1 MRGDSFL
8 LALLRNG
15 VVIGGLLLLGVGV
28 ADIAAGHTK
37 VAEYQQVLVV
47 ERAAA
52 ARAADA
58 SRRLFPASSETAQR
72 VAIAEAKLGYY
83 GLLVLVGQVLAA
95 VGLILVAI
103 GAVRERL
110 RAVRALPARA
120 APQHSR

>member
-1 MRGDSFL
+1 MRADPFL
-8 LALLRNG
+8 LTLLRNG
-15 VVIGGLLLLGVGV
+15 IVIGGLLLLGVGV
-28 ADIAAGHTK
+28 ADIVAGHMK

-52 ARAADA
+52 ARVAEA

-72 VAIAEAKLGYY
+72 VAIAEAKLSYY

-110 RAVRALPARA
+110 RAVRGLPPRA

>member
-1 MRGDSFL
+1 VRGEPFL
-8 LALLRNG
+8 LSLLRSG
-15 VVIGGLLLLGVGV
+15 IVIGGLLLLGVGV
-28 ADIAAGHTK
+28 ADIVAGHTK
-37 VAEYQQVLVV
+37 VAEYQQVLSV

-52 ARAADA
+52 ARSTDA

-83 GLLVLVGQVLAA
+83 GLLVVVGQLLAA
-95 VGLILVAI
+95 VGLVLIAI

-110 RAVRALPARA
+110 RALRAAPPRV